1 MEILELNNI
10 NFSYSEKNNPSS
22 FSLSEVSL
30 KIYEGDFISLL
41 GPNGCVKSTLLKLI
55 ANILKPTSGISELYK
70 VDYSLIKRREFA
82 KSVAFVPQN
91 SGTNFPYSIYEI
103 VMMGRSPYLNI
114 LGIEDQND
122 RKLVLDTLELLEI
135 THLKNKGINE
145 VSGGEAQ
152 RALIARAIV
161 QKPKILLLDEP
172 NSHLDIK
179 HQLSI
184 YNLLSELNKN
194 KNLTIISISHDL
206 NLSNYFSNRALLM
219 NEGKIL
225 FDSNPADVLTEE
237 NIFKVFG
244 IKSEILTSKE
254 SKNKFISL
262 IS

>member
-1 MEILELNNI
+1 MEILELKNI
-10 NFSYSEKNNPSS
+10 NFSYSEKNNPSG

-41 GPNGCVKSTLLKLI
+41 GPNGCGKSTLLKLI
-55 ANILKPTSGISELYK
+55 ANILQPTSGISELYK

-82 KSVAFVPQN
+82 RSVAFVPQN

-103 VMMGRSPYLNI
+103 VMMGRSPYLNF
-114 LGIEDQND
+114 LGIEDQID
-122 RKLVLDTLELLEI
+122 RKLVLNTLELLEI
-135 THLKNKGINE
+135 SHLKNKGINE

-184 YNLLSELNKN
+184 YNLLRKLNSSN
-194 KNLTIISISHDL
+194 NLTVITISHDL

-219 NEGKIL
+219 NDGKIH
-225 FDSNPADVLTEE
+225 FDSNPGDVLTEE
-237 NIFKVFG
+237 NIFKIFG
-244 IKSEILTSKE
+244 IKAEILTSKE
-254 SKNKFISL
+254 GENNFISL